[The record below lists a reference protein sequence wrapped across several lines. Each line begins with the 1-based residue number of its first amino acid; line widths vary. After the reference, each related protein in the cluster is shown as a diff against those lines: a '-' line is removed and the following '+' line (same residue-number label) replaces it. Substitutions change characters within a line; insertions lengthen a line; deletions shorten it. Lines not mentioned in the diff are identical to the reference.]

1 MQNLK
6 SGDLLLSNSYA
17 NVWDNPGDTSCST
30 IVDHIEEKQ
39 PVIIIEVYKRKY
51 YEAEVT
57 ELKVLTPG
65 GNVGWVAAERLHES
79 WTIL

>member
-6 SGDLLLSNSYA
+6 AGDLIISTGYT

-30 IVDHIEEKQ
+30 IIDYIDEKQ
-39 PVIIIEVYKRKY
+39 AIIVIGIYKRKY

-57 ELKVLTPG
+57 ELKVLTPS

-79 WTIL
+79 WVIM